1 MPGFTPVDPRQSFPE
16 LEQRVLARWRE
27 RDVFDRSLANRE
39 GAEVW
44 SFYEGPPT
52 ANGRPGSHHVLSRVF
67 KDVYPR
73 YRTMRGYRVPRKAGW
88 DCHGLPVE
96 LEVEK
101 ELGISSKQEIEEYGI
116 AEFNARCRASV
127 FEYVEEWNRL
137 TERIGF
143 WIDLDDPYVTLED
156 DYIESVWWSL
166 RKLWDDGRLYE
177 GHKVVPYCP
186 RCGTAL
192 SSHEVAL
199 GYQDV
204 EDPSIYVRFKLL
216 AKADGPAIDESLLV
230 WTTTPW
236 TLPGNVAVAVAPDV
250 TYVRAR
256 VGNEPIDQETVI
268 LAEPLVEKVLGEEAQ
283 IVDRLPGSELVGRQY
298 RGPIFALE
306 DGGPDDAFRVIAG
319 DFVTTEDGTGLVHI
333 APAFGED
340 DYRVAAENEL
350 FDPTDHGSLYN
361 PVGLDGRFDKRVA
374 GFEDKFVK
382 APEVTRALIDDLD
395 RRGLLFREQV
405 YEHSYP
411 HCWRCGTALL
421 YYAKSSWYVA
431 TSQARERLLAN
442 NEGIG
447 WHPEHIKHG
456 RFGKW
461 LENNVDWAL
470 SRDRYWGTPL
480 PIWECAAEGCDGRFC
495 AGSVAELRERA
506 GAEVPDDLHRPYID
520 EVTVECERC
529 GGEMR
534 RVESVIDTWYDS
546 GAMPFAQFHYPFENE
561 ELFAERFPADFICE
575 AIDQT
580 RGWFYTLLAES
591 TLLFGESSYRNCVC
605 LGLILDPE
613 GQKMS
618 KSKGNVVE
626 PWDVIAAHGADAFR
640 WYYLTAQQPWSGYRF
655 SVDTVGESVR
665 QFLLTLWNTYS
676 FWVLYANAESLGPED
691 FRAAPEPAEDLD
703 RWALSKLQATVAS
716 VTEHMDEFDC
726 TAAGR
731 EIAEFV
737 EELSNWYVRLS
748 RRRFWEGDRAAFATL
763 RHCLLEVTAL
773 LAPFTPFLADE
784 IHLNLAGG
792 EAEDLGGLPD
802 SVHLRDFPQPDPALA
817 DPDLEA
823 AMEAVRLTVE
833 LGRAARA
840 QAKAKMRQPLRR
852 AVIVANDAE
861 REAISA
867 RAELVKAELNVK
879 QLDFVS
885 EESELVSYAVKPN
898 YRSLG
903 PRFGKRMPQV
913 AAAVG
918 ALDPTHVAQVMS
930 EGGEV
935 GISVDGDEHALGPD
949 EFSLSLQPLE
959 GYEVEAEAG
968 HAVALQLELDDELR
982 REGLARE
989 IVHAVQNARKEAGLE
1004 ITDRIA
1010 LSLGGDEELLA
1021 AAKEHQPYISGE
1033 VLATSVAYDG
1043 AEGTSAILDG
1053 HELRITITRSLTPQP
1068 PRR

>member
-1 MPGFTPVDPRQSFPE
+1 VPGFNSVDPKQSFPA
-16 LEQRVLARWRE
+16 LEERVLERWRE
-27 RDVFDRSLANRE
+27 RDVFERSLSNRE

-73 YRTMRGYRVPRKAGW
+73 YKTMCGYRVPRKAGW

-101 ELGISSKQEIEEYGI
+101 QLGITSKQEIEEFGI
-116 AEFNARCRASV
+116 AEFNQRCRESV

-156 DYIESVWWSL
+156 SYIESVWWSL
-166 RKLWDDGRLYE
+166 RKLWDDERLYE

-192 SSHEVAL
+192 SSHEVAQ
-199 GYQDV
+199 GYKDV
-204 EDPSIYVRFKLL
+204 EDPSIYVRFPLL
-216 AKADGPAIDESLLV
+216 AQDGGAEAGESLLV

-236 TLPGNVAVAVAPDV
+236 TLPGNVAVAVAPEV
-250 TYVRAR
+250 SYVRAE
-256 VGNEPIDQETVI
+256 VDGEILI
-268 LAEPLVEKVLGEEAQ
+268 LAEALVEKVLGEGAEV
-283 IVDRLPGSELVGRQY
+283 VDRLAGADLVGRAY
-298 RGPIFALE
+298 RGPVFELA
-306 DGGPDDAFRVIAG
+306 DGGPAHAFHVLAG

-340 DYRVAAENEL
+340 DYALAAANGL
-350 FDPTDHGSLYN
+350 FDPTQHGTLYN
-361 PVGLDGRFDKRVA
+361 PVDLEGRFDQRVSGFA
-374 GFEDKFVK
+374 GRFVK
-382 APEVTRALIDDLD
+382 DPELTAALIADLD
-395 RRGLLFREQV
+395 RRGLLFRQQV

-411 HCWRCGTALL
+411 HCWRCGTPLL
-421 YYAKSSWYVA
+421 YYAKSSWYIA
-431 TSQARERLLAN
+431 TSKARDQMLAN
-442 NEGIG
+442 NETIG

-480 PIWECAAEGCDGRFC
+480 PIWRCEASECDGLWC
-495 AGSVAELRERA
+495 AGSVAALRERSSDPI
-506 GAEVPDDLHRPYID
+506 PDDLHRPYID
-520 EVTVECERC
+520 EVTVECEKC
-529 GGEMR
+529 GGTMR
-534 RVESVIDTWYDS
+534 RVDSVIDTWYDS

-561 ELFAERFPADFICE
+561 QLFAERFPADYICE
-575 AIDQT
+575 AQDQT

-591 TLLFGESSYRNCVC
+591 TLLFGESSFRNCVC

-618 KSKGNVVE
+618 KSRGNVVD
-626 PWDVIAAHGADAFR
+626 PWEVLAAHGADAFR
-640 WYYLTAQQPWSGYRF
+640 WYYLATQQPWAGYRF
-655 SVDTVGESVR
+655 SLETVGESAR

-676 FWVLYANAESLGPED
+676 FWVLYANAEELGPVD
-691 FRAAPEPAEDLD
+691 FRGLPEPANDLD
-703 RWALSKLQATVAS
+703 RWALSRLQVTVATVR
-716 VTEHMDEFDC
+716 ERMDDFDC

-731 EIAEFV
+731 AIAEYV

-748 RRRFWEGDRAAFATL
+748 RRRFWDGERAAFATL
-763 RHCLLEVTAL
+763 RHCLLETVAL
-773 LAPFTPFLADE
+773 LAPFIPFLADE

-792 EAEDLGGLPD
+792 ALGDLGPLED
-802 SVHLRDFPQPDPALA
+802 SVHLRAFPEFDAALSDPE
-817 DPDLEA
+817 LETG
-823 AMEAVRLTVE
+823 MEAVRLTVE

-840 QAKAKMRQPLRR
+840 QAKAKVRQPLRR
-852 AVIVANDAE
+852 AVIVANEAE
-861 REAISA
+861 RAAIEA
-867 RAELVKAELNVK
+867 RAELVSAELNVK
-879 QLDFVS
+879 ELDFVS
-885 EESELVSYAVKPN
+885 DEAELVSYSVKPN
-898 YRSLG
+898 YRALG

-913 AAAVG
+913 AAAVE
-918 ALDPTHVAQVMS
+918 ALDAAHVAAVLAD
-930 EGGEV
+930 GGEV
-935 GISVDGDEHALGPD
+935 GIAIDGADHSLGPD
-949 EFSLSLQPLE
+949 ELTLALQPLD

-989 IVHAVQNARKEAGLE
+989 IVHAVQIARKDSGLE

-1010 LSLGGDEELLA
+1010 LRLGGDEELLA
-1021 AAKEHQPYISGE
+1021 AAQAHEAYLCGE
-1033 VLATSVAYDG
+1033 VLATSVAYDAAAG
-1043 AEGTSAILDG
+1043 GSRASIEGRELAIAVATSN
-1053 HELRITITRSLTPQP
+1053 
-1068 PRR
+1068 

>member
-1 MPGFTPVDPRQSFPE
+1 MSGFRPVDPKQPFPE
-16 LEQRVLARWRE
+16 LEERVLARWRE
-27 RDVFDRSLANRE
+27 RDVFTRSLANRE
-39 GAEVW
+39 GAEAW

-67 KDVYPR
+67 KDIYPR

-96 LEVEK
+96 IEVEK
-101 ELGISSKQEIEEYGI
+101 ELGISSKHEIEEYGI

-127 FEYVEEWNRL
+127 FEYVEDWNRL

-143 WIDLDDPYVTLED
+143 WIDLDDPYVTLDD

-166 RKLWDDGRLYE
+166 GELWKKDLLYE

-204 EDPSIYVRFKLL
+204 EDPSIYVRFPLL
-216 AKADGPAIDESLLV
+216 DEGGDSGESLLV

-236 TLPGNVAVAVAPDV
+236 TLPGNEAVAVAPDV
-250 TYVRAR
+250 TYVKAR
-256 VGNEPIDQETVI
+256 VGGETLI
-268 LAEPLVEKVLGEEAQ
+268 LAEALVEKVLGEGAE
-283 IVDRLPGSELVGRQY
+283 VVGRLQGSDLVGRSY
-298 RGPIFALE
+298 RGPIFTMA
-306 DGGPDDAFRVIAG
+306 DRGPAAYPVIAG

-340 DYRVAAENEL
+340 DYRVAAENRL
-350 FDPTDHGSLYN
+350 FDPTDHVSLYN
-361 PVGLDGRFDKRVA
+361 PVAPDGTFTSQLA
-374 GFEDKFVK
+374 AFEGSFVK
-382 APEVTRALIDDLD
+382 DPEVTRALIDNLAD
-395 RRGLLFREQV
+395 RGLLYREQV
-405 YEHSYP
+405 YEHAYP
-411 HCWRCGTALL
+411 HCWRCGTPLL

-431 TSQARERLLAN
+431 TSQAREELLAN
-442 NEGIG
+442 NDGIG
-447 WHPEHIKHG
+447 WHPEHIKRG

-480 PIWECAAEGCDGRFC
+480 PIWECQADSCDGRFC

-506 GAEVPDDLHRPYID
+506 KGDVPEDLHRPYID
-520 EVTVECERC
+520 EVTVECGDC

-591 TLLFGESSYRNCVC
+591 TLLFDTSSYRNCVC
-605 LGLILDPE
+605 LGLILDSE

-618 KSKGNVVE
+618 KTKGNVVE
-626 PWDVIAAHGADAFR
+626 PWDVIATHGADAMR
-640 WYYLTAQQPWSGYRF
+640 WYYLTAQQPWAGYRF
-655 SVDTVGESVR
+655 SVDAVGESVR

-676 FWVLYANAESLGPED
+676 FWVLYANAESLGPGD
-691 FRAAPEPAEDLD
+691 FSGTPEPAEDLD

-716 VTEHMDEFDC
+716 VAAHMDEFDC

-731 EIAEFV
+731 EIAAFV

-748 RRRFWEGDRAAFATL
+748 RRRFWDGDRAAFATL
-763 RHCLLEVTAL
+763 RHCLLEVVAL

-792 EAEDLGGLPD
+792 AGEDLGGLPD
-802 SVHLRDFPQPDPALA
+802 SVHLRDFPQPDEALA
-817 DPDLEA
+817 DPELEA

-840 QAKAKMRQPLRR
+840 QAKAKVRQPLRR
-852 AVIVANDAE
+852 AVIVANEDE
-861 REAISA
+861 RAAISA

-885 EESELVSYAVKPN
+885 DESELVSYAVKPN

-903 PRFGKRMPQV
+903 PRFGRRMPQV
-913 AAAVG
+913 AAAVE
-918 ALDPTHVAQVMS
+918 ALDPVHVAAVMA
-930 EGGEV
+930 EGGQV
-935 GISVDGDEHALGPD
+935 GINVDGDEHSLGA
-949 EFSLSLQPLE
+949 EELSLSLQPLD

-968 HAVALQLELDDELR
+968 HAVALQLELDDDLR

-989 IVHAVQNARKEAGLE
+989 VVHAVQNARKAAGLE
-1004 ITDRIA
+1004 ITDRIE
-1010 LSLGGDEELLA
+1010 LGLGGDEELLA
-1021 AAKEHQPYISGE
+1021 AARAHEAYVAGE
-1033 VLATSVAYDG
+1033 VLATAVAYDAADG
-1043 AEGTSAILDG
+1043 IAAKLDG
-1053 HELRITITRSLTPQP
+1053 RDLRISIAL
-1068 PRR
+1068 

>member
-1 MPGFTPVDPRQSFPE
+1 MSGFEPVDPKQSFPA
-16 LEQRVLARWRE
+16 LEQRVLERWRE
-27 RDVFDRSLANRE
+27 QKVFERSLAARK
-39 GAEVW
+39 GAPVW

-52 ANGRPGSHHVLSRVF
+52 ANGRPGSHHVLARVF

-73 YRTMRGYRVPRKAGW
+73 YKTMCGYRVPRKAGW

-101 ELGISSKQEIEEYGI
+101 QLGISSKQEIEELGI
-116 AEFNARCRASV
+116 AEFNQRCRESV
-127 FEYVEEWNRL
+127 FEYVEDWNKL

-199 GYQDV
+199 GYEDV
-204 EDPSIYVRFKLL
+204 KDPSIYVRFPLL
-216 AKADGPAIDESLLV
+216 GEDGAETGESLLV

-250 TYVRAR
+250 TYVRAQ
-256 VGNEPIDQETVI
+256 VGEEILV
-268 LAEPLVEKVLGEEAQ
+268 LAEALVERVLGEEAE
-283 IVDRLPGSELVGRQY
+283 ILERLPGSGLVGKHY
-298 RGPIFALE
+298 KGPVFNLQDRE
-306 DGGPDDAFRVIAG
+306 PGGSPVLAG
-319 DFVTTEDGTGLVHI
+319 DFVTTEDGTGIVHI

-340 DYRVAAENEL
+340 DYAVAAANGL
-350 FDPTDHGSLYN
+350 FDLTDAGSLYN
-361 PVGLDGRFDKRVA
+361 PVGLDGKFDSRVT
-374 GFEDKFVK
+374 GFEGKFVK
-382 APEVTRALIDDLD
+382 DPEVTKALIADLGQ
-395 RRGLLFREQV
+395 RGLLFREQV

-411 HCWRCGTALL
+411 HCWRCGTPLL

-431 TSQARERLLAN
+431 TSKARDELLAN
-442 NEGIG
+442 NETIG
-447 WHPEHIKHG
+447 WHPEHVKHG

-480 PIWECAAEGCDGRFC
+480 PIWECTGAECDGRFC
-495 AGSVAELRERA
+495 AGSVEELRERA
-506 GAEVPDDLHRPYID
+506 REPIPDDLHRPYID
-520 EVTVECERC
+520 GVTLDCERC
-529 GGEMR
+529 GSIMR

-546 GAMPFAQFHYPFENE
+546 GAMPFAQFHYPFEGE
-561 ELFAERFPADFICE
+561 EEFAERFPADYICE
-575 AIDQT
+575 AQDQT

-591 TLLFGESSYRNCVC
+591 TLLFGQSSYRNCVC

-618 KSKGNVVE
+618 KSRGNVVD
-626 PWDVIAAHGADAFR
+626 PWDVLEAHGADAFR
-640 WYYLTAQQPWSGYRF
+640 WYYLTSQQPWAGYRF

-676 FWVLYANAESLGPED
+676 FWVLYANAENLGSTD
-691 FRAAPEPAEDLD
+691 FSSSPPQASNTDGERGLGEESDLN
-703 RWALSKLQATVAS
+703 RWALSRLQATVAT
-716 VTEHMDEFDC
+716 VRERMDAYDC

-731 EIAEFV
+731 AIADYV

-763 RHCLLEVTAL
+763 RHCLLETVAM

-784 IHLNLAGG
+784 IHRNLAGG
-792 EAEDLGGLPD
+792 TAAEAEDAEN
-802 SVHLRDFPQPDPALA
+802 SVHLRDFPETDDSLA
-817 DPDLEA
+817 DPDLEE
-823 AMEAVRLTVE
+823 AMGAVRLTVE

-840 QAKAKMRQPLRR
+840 QAKAKVRQPLRR

-861 REAISA
+861 RAAIEA
-867 RAELVKAELNVK
+867 RADLVTAELNVK
-879 QLDFVS
+879 ELDFVTDT
-885 EESELVSYAVKPN
+885 SELVSYSAKPN
-898 YRSLG
+898 YRALG
-903 PRFGKRMPQV
+903 PRFGKKMPQV
-913 AAAVG
+913 AAAVE
-918 ALDPTHVAQVMS
+918 ALDPQHVASVLA
-930 EGGEV
+930 EGGEI
-935 GISVDGDEHALGPD
+935 GIAIDGADHSLGRD
-949 EFSLSLQPLE
+949 DITLALQPLE

-989 IVHAVQNARKEAGLE
+989 IVHAVQIARKDAGLE

-1010 LSLGGDEELLA
+1010 LSLAGDPDLLDA
-1021 AAKEHQPYISGE
+1021 AQAHQDYLAGE
-1033 VLATSVAYDG
+1033 VLATSVSYDESSNG
-1043 AEGTSAILDG
+1043 AAAQIDG
-1053 HELRITITRSLTPQP
+1053 RELSIAVSRV
-1068 PRR
+1068 

>member
-1 MPGFTPVDPRQSFPE
+1 MPGFKPVDPRQSFPE
-16 LEQRVLARWRE
+16 LEERVLGRWRE
-27 RDVFDRSLANRE
+27 RDVFQRSLDQRE

-52 ANGRPGSHHVLSRVF
+52 ANGRPGSHHVHARVF

-73 YRTMRGYRVPRKAGW
+73 YRSMRGYRVPRKAGW

-101 ELGISSKQEIEEYGI
+101 QLGISSKQEIEEYGI
-116 AEFNARCRASV
+116 DKFNARCRESV

-143 WIDLDDPYVTLED
+143 WVDLDDPYVTLENE
-156 DYIESVWWSL
+156 YIESVWWSL
-166 RKLWDDGRLYE
+166 RRLWDDGRLYE

-192 SSHEVAL
+192 SSHEVAM
-199 GYQDV
+199 GYEDV
-204 EDPSIYVRFKLL
+204 EDPSIYVRFPLL
-216 AKADGPAIDESLLV
+216 DADGNEAGESLLV

-236 TLPGNVAVAVAPDV
+236 TLPGNVAVAAAPEV

-256 VGNEPIDQETVI
+256 VEGETLI
-268 LAEPLVEKVLGEEAQ
+268 LAELLVEKVLGEGAEIAE
-283 IVDRLPGSELVGRQY
+283 RLPGSDLVGRGY
-298 RGPIFALE
+298 RAPVFELS
-306 DGGPDDAFRVIAG
+306 DGGPANAFRVLAG
-319 DFVTTEDGTGLVHI
+319 EFVTTEDGTGLVHV

-340 DYRVAAENEL
+340 DYAVAAENGI
-350 FDPTDHGSLYN
+350 FDPTDHASLYN
-361 PVGLDGRFDKRVA
+361 PVGLDGTFDDRVK
-374 GFEDKFVK
+374 GFEGRFVK
-382 APEVTRALIDDLD
+382 DPEVTAGLIDDLRD
-395 RRGLLFREQV
+395 RGLLFREQV
-405 YEHSYP
+405 YEHAYP
-411 HCWRCGTALL
+411 HCWRCGTPLL
-421 YYAKSSWYVA
+421 YYAKSSWYVK
-431 TSQARERLLAN
+431 TSEAREQLLAN
-442 NEGIG
+442 NETIG

-480 PIWECAAEGCDGRFC
+480 PVWECADEACDGRFC

-506 GAEVPDDLHRPYID
+506 RGEVPDDLHRPYID
-520 EVTVECERC
+520 EVTLDCEQC

-534 RVESVIDTWYDS
+534 RVQSVIDTWYDS

-575 AIDQT
+575 GIDQT

-591 TLLFGESSYRNCVC
+591 TLLFDTTSYRNCVC

-626 PWDVIAAHGADAFR
+626 PWDVISAHGADAFR
-640 WYYLTAQQPWSGYRF
+640 WYYLTSQQPWSGSRF
-655 SVDTVGESVR
+655 SIDTVGESVR

-676 FWVLYANAESLGPED
+676 FWVLYANAEDL
-691 FRAAPEPAEDLD
+691 APGDLTGAPQPTDDLD
-703 RWALSKLQATVAS
+703 RWALSHLQATVET
-716 VTEHMDEFDC
+716 VRERMDEFDC
-726 TAAGR
+726 TTAGR
-731 EIAEFV
+731 AIADYV
-737 EELSNWYVRLS
+737 EQLSNWYVRLS

-763 RHCLLEVTAL
+763 RHCLLEVAAL

-792 EAEDLGGLPD
+792 EDEELGELPD
-802 SVHLRDFPQPDPALA
+802 SVHLRDFPEPDPALA
-817 DPDLEA
+817 DPELEA

-840 QAKAKMRQPLRR
+840 QAKVKVRQPLRR
-852 AVIVANDAE
+852 AVIVASEAE

-867 RAELVKAELNVK
+867 RAALVTAELNVK
-879 QLDFVS
+879 ELDFVS
-885 EESELVSYAVKPN
+885 DESELVSYEVKPN

-913 AAAVG
+913 AAAVA
-918 ALDPTHVAQVMS
+918 ALDPAHVATVMGD
-930 EGGEV
+930 GGEV
-935 GISVDGDEHALGPD
+935 GINVDGDEHVLAAD
-949 EFSLSLQPLE
+949 ELTLALQPLE

-968 HAVALQLELDDELR
+968 HAVALQLELDEELR
-982 REGLARE
+982 QEGLARE
-989 IVHAVQNARKEAGLE
+989 IVHAVQNARKEAGLD
-1004 ITDRIA
+1004 ISDRIE
-1010 LSLGGDEELLA
+1010 LTLGGDEELLTA
-1021 AAKEHQPYISGE
+1021 ARAHEPYLAGE
-1033 VLATSVAYDG
+1033 VLATAVAYDTPDG
-1043 AEGTSAILDG
+1043 APVRVDG
-1053 HELRITITRSLTPQP
+1053 RDLRIAVTRA
-1068 PRR
+1068 

>member
-1 MPGFTPVDPRQSFPE
+1 M
-16 LEQRVLARWRE
+16 LERWRE
-27 RDVFDRSLANRE
+27 HDVFARSLAQRE

-52 ANGRPGSHHVLSRVF
+52 ANGRPGSHHVHARVF

-73 YRTMRGYRVPRKAGW
+73 YRSMCGYRVPRKAGW

-101 ELGISSKQEIEEYGI
+101 QLGISSKQEIEEYGI
-116 AEFNARCRASV
+116 DEFNARCRESV

-143 WIDLDDPYVTLED
+143 WVDLDDPYVTLED

-192 SSHEVAL
+192 SSHEVAM
-199 GYQDV
+199 GYEDV
-204 EDPSIYVRFKLL
+204 EDPSIYVRFPLL
-216 AKADGPAIDESLLV
+216 DADESLLV

-236 TLPGNVAVAVAPDV
+236 TLPGNVAVAVAPEV

-256 VGNEPIDQETVI
+256 VEGETLI
-268 LAEPLVEKVLGEEAQ
+268 LAEPLVERVLGEGVE
-283 IVDRLPGSELVGRQY
+283 IVGRFPGSDLVGREY
-298 RGPIFALE
+298 RAPVFELS
-306 DGGPDDAFRVIAG
+306 DGGPANAFRVLAG

-340 DYRVAAENEL
+340 DYAVAAENGI
-350 FDPTDHGSLYN
+350 FDPTDHASLYN
-361 PVGLDGRFDKRVA
+361 PIRPDGTFDDRVKGFEGRF
-374 GFEDKFVK
+374 VK
-382 APEVTRALIDDLD
+382 DPEVTAALIDDLRS
-395 RRGLLFREQV
+395 RRLLFREQV
-405 YEHSYP
+405 YEHAYP
-411 HCWRCGTALL
+411 HCWRCGTPLL
-421 YYAKSSWYVA
+421 YYAKSSWYVK
-431 TSQARERLLAN
+431 TSEARDQLLAN
-442 NEGIG
+442 NETIG

-480 PIWECAAEGCDGRFC
+480 PVWECAGEDCDGRFC

-506 GAEVPDDLHRPYID
+506 RGVVPDDLHRPYID
-520 EVTVECERC
+520 EVTLDCERC

-561 ELFAERFPADFICE
+561 EEFKERFPADFICE
-575 AIDQT
+575 GIDQT

-626 PWDVIAAHGADAFR
+626 PWDVISAHGADAFR
-640 WYYLTAQQPWSGYRF
+640 WYYLTSQQPWAGSRF

-676 FWVLYANAESLGPED
+676 FWVLYANAEDLGPGD
-691 FRAAPEPAEDLD
+691 FAGAPQPTNDLD
-703 RWALSKLQATVAS
+703 RWALSHLQATVET
-716 VTEHMDEFDC
+716 VRERMDDFDC
-726 TAAGR
+726 TTAGR
-731 EIAEFV
+731 AIADYV
-737 EELSNWYVRLS
+737 EQLSNWYVRLS

-763 RHCLLEVTAL
+763 RHCLLEVAAM
-773 LAPFTPFLADE
+773 LAPFTPFLAEE

-792 EAEDLGGLPD
+792 EGEALGEQPD
-802 SVHLRDFPQPDPALA
+802 SVHLRDFPESDPALA
-817 DPDLEA
+817 DPELEA

-840 QAKAKMRQPLRR
+840 QAKVKVRQPLRR
-852 AVIVANDAE
+852 AVIVASEAE

-867 RAELVKAELNVK
+867 RAELVTAELNVK
-879 QLDFVS
+879 ELDFVS
-885 EESELVSYAVKPN
+885 DESELVSYEVKPN

-913 AAAVG
+913 AAAVE
-918 ALDPTHVAQVMS
+918 ALDPAHVATVMGD
-930 EGGEV
+930 GGEI
-935 GISVDGDEHALGPD
+935 GINVDGDEHVLGAD
-949 EFSLSLQPLE
+949 ELTLALQPLE

-982 REGLARE
+982 QEGLARE
-989 IVHAVQNARKEAGLE
+989 IVHAVQNARKEAGLD
-1004 ITDRIA
+1004 ISDRIE
-1010 LSLGGDEELLA
+1010 LTLGGDEELLA
-1021 AAKEHQPYISGE
+1021 AARAHEPYLTGE
-1033 VLATSVAYDG
+1033 VLATSVAYDNPEG
-1043 AEGTSAILDG
+1043 APVRVAARDLQIAV
-1053 HELRITITRSLTPQP
+1053 TRA
-1068 PRR
+1068 